1 MLWKFRSPSDPD
13 ECRSAIQEA
22 AHEEGFLTDF
32 YAGAAVFRVRD
43 GKLEVRF
50 KRSNWYGRSRAIGGV
65 ILYNW
70 YRLQLTREPS
80 GGTLISA
87 GQWPGR
93 TRGWWV
99 FAAFVAVVL
108 LLGERF
114 LVEPFYVAHG
124 PGPQLGQASP
134 ASAIFGAIFILF
146 LQFFFSAIDLSRQ
159 EAEARKSLASF
170 LSRVVDAK
178 RVDSPDAEAA

>member
-22 AHEEGFLTDF
+22 AHKEGFLTDYIYI

-43 GKLEVRF
+43 GELEVRF

-70 YRLQLTREPS
+70 YRLQLTRESS

-87 GQWPGR
+87 GEWPGR

-99 FAAFVAVVL
+99 FAAFVAVVGL
-108 LLGERF
+108 LAERF
-114 LVEPFYVAHG
+114 YAARG
-124 PGPQLGQASP
+124 PGPASP
-134 ASAIFGAIFILF
+134 AAAIVGAIFILF
-146 LQFFFSAIDLSRQ
+146 LQFFCSAIDSSRQ
-159 EAEARKSLASF
+159 ETEDRKSLASF

-178 RVDSPDAEAA
+178 RFDSPDAEAS

>member
-1 MLWKFRSPSDPD
+1 LLWKFRSPSDPD
-13 ECRSAIQEA
+13 ECRSAIREA
-22 AHEEGFLTDF
+22 AHEEGFLTD
-32 YAGAAVFRVRD
+32 YIYPGAAVFRVRD

-50 KRSNWYGRSRAIGGV
+50 ERSNWYGRSRAIVGV

-99 FAAFVAVVL
+99 FAAFVAVVGL
-108 LLGERF
+108 LAERF
-114 LVEPFYVAHG
+114 LAARG
-124 PGPQLGQASP
+124 PGPASP
-134 ASAIFGAIFILF
+134 VEAIFGAIFILF
-146 LQFFFSAIDLSRQ
+146 LQFFISAIDLSRQ
-159 EAEARKSLASF
+159 EAENRKSLVSF